1 MVASVVGGWE
11 GSKAVG
17 EVVGLGA
24 IEFVGGDGMGVN
36 AGSREPPDTA
46 FVARMMWRMRAETQ
60 SFMIVQRIV
69 YGGPLVLI

>member
-24 IEFVGGDGMGVN
+24 IEFV
-36 AGSREPPDTA
+36 REPPDTA